1 MRSID
6 VSFWKEAISFWKEA
20 INSELDSIVSDQ
32 NWELV
37 KLPKGCKPI
46 SSKWIFK
53 KKLKPEGFI
62 DKYKVRLVIRGFN
75 QKKGVD
81 YFDTYS
87 LVTKIATITIL
98 VALVIISCLVVRQM
112 YVKTTS

>member
-1 MRSID
+1 ML
-6 VSFWKEAISFWKEA
+6 ISVKKA
-20 INSELDSIVSDQ
+20 INGEFDSTISNQTGEMV
-32 NWELV
+32 
-37 KLPKGCKPI
+37 I

-53 KKLKPEGFI
+53 KKLRPDHSM
-62 DKYKVRLVIRGFN
+62 DKYEVKLVIKGSD
-75 QKKGVD
+75 QKKRVD